1 MRAFMSLLFEDAF
14 HRRELVLYLG
24 IFFLR
29 HRIVDDAAGRLRISV
44 GAGNVDGAERYGER
58 AVSVEAKMSQ
68 RTRIGTAPFGL
79 VLVYDL
85 HGLDLWRARHRA
97 SRKIGRE
104 RGEHVLAATYGAGD
118 LARDVLNVAEFLHA
132 HEVLHSHAPEL
143 GDASDVVAM

>member
-1 MRAFMSLLFEDAF
+1 MRVFMSLLFEDAF

-24 IFFLR
+24 IFLLR

-58 AVSVEAKMSQ
+58 EVSVEAKMSQ

-85 HGLDLWRARHRA
+85 YGIVFLGGRTRDR
-97 SRKIGRE
+97 RKNGHQ
-104 RGEHVLAATYGAGD
+104 RG
-118 LARDVLNVAEFLHA
+118 A
-132 HEVLHSHAPEL
+132 H
-143 GDASDVVAM
+143 